1 MTEKIG
7 LFGGTFD
14 PIHQGHVHMALAFAA
29 ELRLDS
35 VILIPAG
42 EPYHKDRPR
51 TAARHRLAMVEAAI
65 AAHPQLAVSD
75 CDMVRTGAT
84 YTVDTVQI
92 FRQLFPQAQL
102 WWLLGMD
109 SLLQLH
115 TWRHWQTL
123 VRHAN
128 IAVAARDGGGLNQVD
143 AALRPWLPE
152 ALAKTAAQPDG
163 PDGGRL
169 YLLQAAPYA
178 ASATAI
184 RAALAGGAPAVQ
196 VADLPSVVAAY
207 ITRHALYAG

>member
-1 MTEKIG
+1 MTVKIG

-29 ELRLDS
+29 ELALDS

-42 EPYHKDRPR
+42 DPYHKEQPR
-51 TAARHRLAMVEAAI
+51 TAAAHRLAMVEAAI
-65 AAHPQLAVSD
+65 AEHPQLAVSD
-75 CDMVRTGAT
+75 CDMVREGAT

-123 VRHAN
+123 VRQAN
-128 IAVAARDGGGLNQVD
+128 IAVAARGADNLNRVNP
-143 AALRPWLPE
+143 ALHGWLPE
-152 ALAKTAAQPDG
+152 ALAKQVQQPEG
-163 PDGGRL
+163 SDGGRL

-184 RAALAGGAPAVQ
+184 RSALAAGTAAPD
-196 VADLPSVVAAY
+196 VANIPPPVAEY
-207 ITRHALYAG
+207 ITRHGLYRP